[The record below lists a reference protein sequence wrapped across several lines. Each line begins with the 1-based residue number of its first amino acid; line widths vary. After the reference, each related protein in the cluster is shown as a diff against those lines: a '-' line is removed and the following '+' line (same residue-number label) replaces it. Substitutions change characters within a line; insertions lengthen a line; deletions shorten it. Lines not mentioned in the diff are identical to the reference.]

1 MDLNGSTT
9 MSNFKVLSIPDIHG
23 RDYWKI
29 ACFGSR
35 AAYEAWRKNCDNPD
49 YDISNLPFFKYD
61 WVVFIGD
68 YLDSFDIQPIDIKRN
83 LEEII
88 HFKLKFVDKVILL
101 YGNHDVSYKNN
112 MHCAGFQAAMKWDYV
127 QLLKTKH
134 KGDSIFQVAFQYKD
148 WLWSHAGIT
157 MGFYED
163 IIKPLSNSKKTRFW
177 AFYQDCKDMAETLNF
192 MYNSNN
198 EDIFKST
205 HVRGGWSRVPGPF
218 WADKSEL
225 NHKPAL
231 GLNQVVGH
239 TPSDM
244 IRQFEYGGGRYAEH
258 PITLCFIDNFGE
270 TSSLNQVMSIDFST
284 EKPTIEIIDLQIYD

>member
-1 MDLNGSTT
+1 ME
-9 MSNFKVLSIPDIHG
+9 KIIKEPRILSIGDLHG

-35 AAYEAWRKNCDNPD
+35 LAYEQWRNDCENPD
-49 YDISNLPFFKYD
+49 ADISKYPIINYD
-61 WVVFIGD
+61 HVVFIGD
-68 YLDSFDIQPIDIKRN
+68 YLDSFNIPVIDIKRN

-88 HFKLKFVDKVILL
+88 HFKLKFPDKIILL
-101 YGNHDVSYKNN
+101 LGNHEVSYKNN

-127 QLLKTKH
+127 KLLETKY
-134 KGDSIFQVAFQYKD
+134 KKESIFQVAFQYKD

-157 MGFYED
+157 MGFYEN
-163 IIKPLSNSKKTRFW
+163 IIKPLSNPKKTRFW
-177 AFYQDCKDMAETLNF
+177 AFYQDCKDMAEVLNF
-192 MYNSNN
+192 MYKSNN

-231 GLNQVVGH
+231 GLNQIVGH
-239 TPSDM
+239 TPGDLIKQSE
-244 IRQFEYGGGRYAEH
+244 FGGGRYEEH
-258 PITLCFIDNFGE
+258 PIILCFIDNFGE
-270 TSSLNQVMSIDFST
+270 TTSLNQVMSIDFST
-284 EKPTIEIIDLQIYD
+284 EKPTIDIIDLQIDN